1 MPSAVSTCALA
12 IFGYTVASVLSSPHF
27 SNSPRDIDALEVF
40 TVAESVVHAARGLG
54 LHSMGFDYMNKDQK
68 SVTGQD
74 GFHQVLTLT
83 MRVKEGGLLCIA
95 PDCRSFSWSC
105 SSKTKRTKVNIAGD
119 ISCTAV
125 RDGNFIAEVALF
137 LYILGIARGLHVCLE
152 NPSGSTLFTYLK
164 KHLDRLNEFPGFV
177 PQFFYLDRCAFVK
190 IRPTFKKRFKVMASS
205 QWFAPV
211 ARDCSCNCKHLE
223 LMKKVLGRNG
233 KVQVNGCGPQM
244 KESGLYP
251 PALGEASVQAWRQ
264 WLTSSR
270 EPSPPLSVNA
280 SFDPWSSE
288 DKSAPSKPKGPGV
301 KKTICKKSRKQPK
314 TVSSFDD
321 ENYDPWG

>member
-1 MPSAVSTCALA
+1 MPSAVSICALA

-27 SNSPRDIDALEVF
+27 SNSPRDIDVLEVF

-54 LHSMGFDYMNKDQK
+54 LHSMGFDYMTKDQK

-164 KHLDRLNEFPGFV
+164 KHLDRLNEFAGFV
-177 PQFFYLDRCAFVK
+177 PQFF
-190 IRPTFKKRFKVMASS
+190 
-205 QWFAPV
+205 
-211 ARDCSCNCKHLE
+211 DCSCNCKHLE
-223 LMKKVLGRNG
+223 LMKKVLGRNV

-251 PALGEASVQAWRQ
+251 PALGEAIVQAWRQ
-264 WLTSSR
+264 WLASSR

-288 DKSAPSKPKGPGV
+288 ESARVHSKLHDAAWNGSP
-301 KKTICKKSRKQPK
+301 
-314 TVSSFDD
+314 F
-321 ENYDPWG
+321 